1 MSHVADMELA
11 LAVLLALG
19 DEIELVEFGPQK
31 RELFLASFLEV
42 LFRQDY
48 PLWQPFRM
56 TDAIGPVNGERD
68 GSASS

>member
-31 RELFLASFLEV
+31 RELFLASFVEV
-42 LFRQDY
+42 LFRQEL
-48 PLWQPFRM
+48 PLRSHFESRM
-56 TDAIGPVNGERD
+56 L
-68 GSASS
+68 SAP